1 MRRTLAPTFENCALT
16 RAGGV
21 GSVGALVGALVGDV
35 GATVGAVD
43 TVGRFDGAAVGA
55 VVGAELGA
63 VVGTLDGTFVGG
75 DEVGDVVGDVVDVGI
90 LNVRMYSGETP
101 PLATVCV
108 HSTSFAA
115 LRSETTAPTR
125 RPGHVFLL

>member
-1 MRRTLAPTFENCALT
+1 M
-16 RAGGV
+16 
-21 GSVGALVGALVGDV
+21 GALVGALVGDV

-63 VVGTLDGTFVGG
+63 VVG
-75 DEVGDVVGDVVDVGI
+75 DVVGDVVDIGI
-90 LNVRMYSGETP
+90 MKVRMYSGETP